1 MHTCEFC
8 NNLFTARP
16 QVKHPRACKNCQHLR
31 QSANEQEW
39 KGRHTELYDKGY
51 HADKKQLREVVIIA
65 IAQKFMDCLK
75 VGVSLFGLIIE
86 PVQLGSHIAKF
97 LVRLG
102 VRKVNKLWALNLN
115 VITGT

>member
-16 QVKHPRACKNCQHLR
+16 QVKHPRACKNCQPLR

-39 KGRHTELYDKGY
+39 KGRHTDIYDKGY
-51 HADKKQLREVVIIA
+51 HAEKKQIREAVIIA
-65 IAQKFMDCLK
+65 IAQKLMDCLN
-75 VGVSLFGLIIE
+75 VGVSFFGLIIE
-86 PVQLGSHIAKF
+86 PVQMKSLISKL

-102 VRKVNKLWALNLN
+102 VRKINKLWALNLN
-115 VITGT
+115 VIIGT